1 MEAGIYFQ
9 GKRAMCP
16 AATHT
21 SLPPVQLEG
30 RKRSHTRE
38 RLLDFAYDAIIQK
51 GFAATS
57 IEELVEAAGITK
69 SGFFYHFK
77 DKNDLARQLLERYLA
92 ESDAVLDQLE
102 ARARELSDD
111 PLHAFLIFPKLYAEK
126 VRDVIAQH
134 PGCIVSTLTYQDR
147 LFDDTVVR
155 LNRQGMLAWR
165 ARFLRWL
172 EEIVAV
178 YPPRVK
184 VDICDLADQMTAVAD
199 GSIIMQRALA
209 DPTLLERQALLHRAM
224 IRRLFTDN

>member
-1 MEAGIYFQ
+1 
-9 GKRAMCP
+9 MCP
-16 AATHT
+16 AAPQQT
-21 SLPPVQLEG
+21 LPSVQSRS
-30 RKRSHTRE
+30 RKGSQTRE

-92 ESDAVLDQLE
+92 ESEVVLDKLE
-102 ARARELSDD
+102 VRARELSDD
-111 PLHAFLIFPKLYAEK
+111 PLHAFLIFLKLYAEM
-126 VRDVIAQH
+126 VRDVIAKH

-147 LFDDTVVR
+147 LFDATVVR
-155 LNRQGMLAWR
+155 LNREGMLAWR

-172 EEIVAV
+172 EEIVPIH
-178 YPPRVK
+178 PPRVE
-184 VDICDLADQMTAVAD
+184 VDLRDLADQMTVIAD

-209 DPTLLERQALLHRAM
+209 DPALLERQAMLHRTM
-224 IRRLFTDN
+224 VKRLFSDG

>member
-1 MEAGIYFQ
+1 
-9 GKRAMCP
+9 
-16 AATHT
+16 
-21 SLPPVQLEG
+21 LNG
-30 RKRSHTRE
+30 RKRSRTRD
-38 RLLDFAYDAIIQK
+38 RLLDLAYEAIIQK

-111 PLHAFLIFPKLYAEK
+111 PLHAFLVFLELYAEM

-134 PGCIVSTLTYQDR
+134 PGCFVSTLTYQDR
-147 LFDDTVVR
+147 LFDQTVVR

-172 EEIVAV
+172 EEIVAIH
-178 YPPRVK
+178 PPRV
-184 VDICDLADQMTAVAD
+184 DIDIEDLADQMTVIAD

-224 IRRLFTDN
+224 VRRLFSDR